1 MAGLGYLHTA
11 RLVVLG
17 IWRISWGG
25 SARCTGAG
33 GAGSACLS
41 FGDPLQEGPCGSG
54 RESVPQEGW
63 IHRSTALGVCEVQA
77 SSLTG
82 TGSLWDF
89 GWGMG
94 EGDGAGERLCS
105 PPSCALSSGAQQL
118 SFPLSSSP
126 PALRAHLLTYN
137 LPDVKSHLL
146 SEHTPS
152 SLSIFASQSPGLCLA
167 GGLPLC
173 PGSLPP
179 VRVART
185 ASPPFL
191 PSTVDLLSML
201 GSGEAILLVFWRFS
215 GLFRQVWVES
225 K

>member
-1 MAGLGYLHTA
+1 MWVHRST
-11 RLVVLG
+11 VLG
-17 IWRISWGG
+17 IC
-25 SARCTGAG
+25 A
-33 GAGSACLS
+33 
-41 FGDPLQEGPCGSG
+41 
-54 RESVPQEGW
+54 VP
-63 IHRSTALGVCEVQA
+63 A
-77 SSLTG
+77 SSLAG

-94 EGDGAGERLCS
+94 KGDGSGERLCS
-105 PPSCALSSGAQQL
+105 LPRCSLLSRAQQL
-118 SFPLSSSP
+118 SLQLSSSP
-126 PALRAHLLTYN
+126 PVLRAELLTYN
-137 LPDVKSHLL
+137 LPDVKCCLL

-215 GLFRQVWVES
+215 GLFRQGGWNLRDQQDAVS
-225 K
+225 PASSYAAIFLQPLHDILNLY